1 MPTLRTDILD
11 AYLFR
16 ASPRGIQFL
25 QLLRSQPPLA
35 GSWQPVMGHINPGET
50 AVAAAIREIAEETAL
65 NVRHKDCLGFWALES
80 VHPFFL
86 PGPDAI
92 ILSPCFAAHA
102 PADWSPTLNEE
113 HSSHRWILE
122 HDLDA
127 NFMWPGQRAACREV
141 ISLALTGILTKL

>member
-16 ASPRGIQFL
+16 SSPRGIQFL
-25 QLLRSQPPLA
+25 QLQRTQPPLA
-35 GSWQPVMGHINPGET
+35 GSWQPVMGHINPGES
-50 AVAAAIREIAEETAL
+50 ALNAAIREIAEETGL
-65 NVRHKDCLGFWALES
+65 NVRDHNSLGFWALES

-86 PGPDAI
+86 PAADAI
-92 ILSPCFAAHA
+92 ILSPCFAAA
-102 PADWSPTLNEE
+102 TPADWSPTLNEE

-122 HDLDA
+122 HEIDA

-141 ISLALTGILTKL
+141 LTLAITGVLPRL